1 MPGRRK
7 LCQPE
12 LNKTPLGMKE
22 RKKRILLHSEQM
34 SRSDRLNEGK
44 RALITCNEKML
55 TVIDDIACRAVGKRR
70 RPAAQHGT
78 LFEEEDGDAGGT
90 QADCCSKTAEPPTDY
105 DDGVAV
111 EECFHSGP
119 RFNQEYFSR

>member
-1 MPGRRK
+1 MPGRWK
-7 LCQPE
+7 FCQPE
-12 LNKTPLGMKE
+12 LYKTPFGMKE
-22 RKKRILLHSEQM
+22 REKRMLLHSEQM
-34 SRSDRLNEGK
+34 SRSDRLNKGK
-44 RALITCNEKML
+44 RALISGNEKML

-70 RPAAQHGT
+70 CAAAQHRT
-78 LFEEEDGDAGGT
+78 LFEKEDGDAGGT

-111 EECFHSGP
+111 EECFHCGP